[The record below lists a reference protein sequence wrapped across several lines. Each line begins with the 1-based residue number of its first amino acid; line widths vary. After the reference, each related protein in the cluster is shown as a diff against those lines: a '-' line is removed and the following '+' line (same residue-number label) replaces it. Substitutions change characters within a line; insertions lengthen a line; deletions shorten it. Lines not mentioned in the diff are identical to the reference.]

1 VTKVARIP
9 SIKTTD
15 ISITPKIVKKIQ
27 QHDYFCSIPVI
38 NGWNSGKQNEDNL
51 NKDLVKVYLR
61 FVSNPLWQWRPSKH
75 ALLVEKHGQNTCTIE
90 NKTSSIGGFM
100 VIQKEREKK
109 NHQYLSQHLKSS
121 QQSSQQQQQQLF
133 MKIALTTRDCRIFH

>member
-1 VTKVARIP
+1 
-9 SIKTTD
+9 
-15 ISITPKIVKKIQ
+15 
-27 QHDYFCSIPVI
+27 VI

-90 NKTSSIGGFM
+90 NKTSSIEGFM

-109 NHQYLSQHLKSS
+109 IISICLNISNRLNNRLNNNNNRS
-121 QQSSQQQQQQLF
+121 
-133 MKIALTTRDCRIFH
+133 